1 MGKMVMDR
9 YRLLIKKEPKPIAY
23 HFRPSNS
30 IIRVAGY
37 LAKCIAD
44 RVDFYSNGINSTIL
58 ESALIRLSRNM
69 EYSIVVESEVLE
81 KVLRMTYGYKRIYS
95 LKTIP
100 NNVYKVICVYPVIK
114 KNLIDKEIILN
125 IR

>member
-1 MGKMVMDR
+1 
-9 YRLLIKKEPKPIAY
+9 
-23 HFRPSNS
+23 
-30 IIRVAGY
+30 
-37 LAKCIAD
+37 
-44 RVDFYSNGINSTIL
+44 
-58 ESALIRLSRNM
+58 
-69 EYSIVVESEVLE
+69 
-81 KVLRMTYGYKRIYS
+81 